1 MSERRPGDIAAAEG
15 TGDEGVPASTAS
27 SNDFADGERRPK
39 TRRGKMTLRIPDDE
53 VARPSSPASSFIPPT
68 DRSLEAPQA
77 PKTLVDASAESSAM
91 GLIERHSSSPPTV
104 NTPGYAA
111 DPSDIPRG
119 FSQPPIQ
126 AGRIIGIGTPSQNAE
141 STQKVPTLH
150 EEEVQRLASEGK
162 LKAAPAPR
170 ADDSWT
176 PYQPM
181 VADRLDL
188 KPGAEPSYL
197 GPAKRDPKQTL
208 LSPFEV
214 APVDVAE
221 ASGVPS
227 TIDSEEVDVPISTD
241 EPEIEAAPPSDVG
254 LEDLVTLEV
263 AAAPVSVPAM
273 LLAPVASDSRPPVR
287 PPSVPAGQE
296 PPPMRP
302 RAPSVVGLESG
313 PAVTGTPGPP
323 PMRPKAPSVS
333 SESSPPL
340 RPRMASIP
348 PTEAPRARMASIP
361 PTEAPRARMASIPPT
376 DAPRPRLASVP
387 PTDAPR
393 ARMPSV
399 PSEAL
404 PPQRPKLPSVTGEAT
419 GVPPQRPKMPSVTS
433 EPTGL
438 PPQRP
443 KMPSVQGDVPPVR
456 PKSHTPPPP
465 LDMTAVAVEL
475 PESAPRV
482 PSVPPSREVVVES
495 PPPSQAAPLTGD
507 PVTKKRVRGW
517 WEDFFNEDYLK
528 TQIKGTRGAGSAT
541 WIRREVDFIE
551 DSLGVEKG
559 AMVLD
564 LGCGEG
570 SHAIGLAERGYRVI
584 GIDASP
590 FMVGRAQKEA
600 QRRNVAVNFVQADMR
615 DISYEEAFDGVFS
628 WDMSFGYFDDEKNAQ
643 LISLVHRALRKGGQ
657 FLLDVQNRDYLVR
670 QSPSVAWFEGDGCI
684 CMDEMQVD
692 WISSRMRMK
701 RTMIATD
708 GRSRETEYSIR
719 IYSLHELGRLLHDH
733 GFRVAEVSGRI
744 ETPGVF
750 FGPES
755 PRTVILAEKR

>member
-1 MSERRPGDIAAAEG
+1 MNDRRPGEITASEG
-15 TGDEGVPASTAS
+15 TGDEGVPASTS
-27 SNDFADGERRPK
+27 SSTDFGADGERKLK

-53 VARPSSPASSFIPPT
+53 VSRPLAPVSAVPAPPSALAPPT
-68 DRSLEAPQA
+68 DRTLLDVPQA

-104 NTPGYAA
+104 NNPPMAPDGT
-111 DPSDIPRG
+111 DIPRG

-126 AGRIIGIGTPSQNAE
+126 AGRIIGIGTPQG
-141 STQKVPTLH
+141 TTPQ
-150 EEEVQRLASEGK
+150 EEEVARLASEGK
-162 LKAAPAPR
+162 LKAASPPR
-170 ADDSWT
+170 DDSWT

-181 VADRLDL
+181 VADRLGL
-188 KPGAEPSYL
+188 SPNAEPSYL
-197 GPAKRDPKQTL
+197 GTGKRDTKQTL

-214 APVDVAE
+214 PPESAQSEDVE
-221 ASGVPS
+221 
-227 TIDSEEVDVPISTD
+227 VPISTE
-241 EPEIEAAPPSDVG
+241 EPEVEAVPPSDVG
-254 LEDLVTLEV
+254 LEDLVTVEV
-263 AAAPVSVPAM
+263 AAAPISVTAVLVTEQAAPA
-273 LLAPVASDSRPPVR
+273 ARPR
-287 PPSVPAGQE
+287 PPSAPVP
-296 PPPMRP
+296 PNDVPPMRP
-302 RAPSVVGLESG
+302 RVPSAPPQSSGGVPPMRPRSPSTLGLDGAGAG
-313 PAVTGTPGPP
+313 PLPPGATPP
-323 PMRPKAPSVS
+323 PMRPKAPSVTSEAS
-333 SESSPPL
+333 SQPP
-340 RPRMASIP
+340 
-348 PTEAPRARMASIP
+348 
-361 PTEAPRARMASIPPT
+361 
-376 DAPRPRLASVP
+376 PRPRLASVP
-387 PTDAPR
+387 PTEAPR
-393 ARMPSV
+393 ARTASITSELPPPVRPKAPSV
-399 PSEAL
+399 NNEAL
-404 PPQRPKLPSVTGEAT
+404 PPMRPKAASVTNEAVPPTRPKLPSVSEDM
-419 GVPPQRPKMPSVTS
+419 PPP
-433 EPTGL
+433 
-438 PPQRP
+438 
-443 KMPSVQGDVPPVR
+443 R
-456 PKSHTPPPP
+456 PKSLTPPPVVD
-465 LDMTAVAVEL
+465 LTAAVVEVVS
-475 PESAPRV
+475 ESRV
-482 PSVPPSREVVVES
+482 EVPPATPSTPTKELYES
-495 PPPSQAAPLTGD
+495 PPPSNAAPVTGD

-528 TQIKGTRGAGSAT
+528 TQKKGGPSSAK
-541 WIRREVDFIE
+541 WLGREVDFIE

-584 GIDASP
+584 GLDASS

-600 QRRNVAVNFVQADMR
+600 QRRNVAINFVQADMR

-643 LISLVHRALRKGGQ
+643 LISSVHRALRKGGQ
-657 FLLDVQNRDYLVR
+657 FLLDVQNRDYVVR

-719 IYSLHELGRLLHDH
+719 IYSLHELGRLLHDN